1 MKFNKLVTYADKA
14 GFSNVV
20 TGHYAR
26 IEYDEAIGRY
36 LLRKA
41 VDISK
46 DQSYVLYML
55 TQEQLSKIV
64 FPPGELKKTDVRR
77 IAEKQG
83 FCNSQKHD
91 SQDICFVPDGDYV
104 KFTPGLEKG
113 VEEMCNLSA
122 GIERQGIEKGKSEM
136 IDFIARIS
144 KYSKEKIAEIGRLH
158 GLL

>member
-1 MKFNKLVTYADKA
+1 MDIPYEVLDFTEDFKEQVIKKFIETYEIGGTPNPCIDCNKYMKFNKLVTYADKA

-64 FPPGELKKTDVRR
+64 FPLGELKK
-77 IAEKQG
+77 
-83 FCNSQKHD
+83 N
-91 SQDICFVPDGDYV
+91 
-104 KFTPGLEKG
+104 
-113 VEEMCNLSA
+113 
-122 GIERQGIEKGKSEM
+122 
-136 IDFIARIS
+136 
-144 KYSKEKIAEIGRLH
+144 
-158 GLL
+158 